1 MSGNV
6 GGLVWDDSDQFARL
20 AQGEPGLLY
29 PQFRWFPDVLTLAVG
44 HRHHT
49 GDFSDDDVAS
59 GIWRPKGAN
68 DNFWVHDPDERM
80 VYIGPGEH
88 TDWGRR
94 DEHLS
99 SPEFVKHLV
108 EALEAGTISRDRMY
122 TVTLAVP
129 QSVIFDADMHTDLTA
144 KLNEIAPY
152 IRSGQARY
160 VTYSEAYDIWITHFG
175 GRPTIYHRAG
185 TVPRLPVIETTAV
198 SSVTSSTASSGGHVA
213 SDGWAAVTA
222 RGVCWST
229 SSNPTLVDSHT
240 VDGTGTG
247 PFESAIT
254 GLSPGSTYHVRAY
267 ATNSVGTAYG
277 SDLSFTSSSTNL
289 PVPDIKANGL
299 KGAVTVSAGSP
310 VSITV
315 GLDPGMYA
323 GANADW
329 WIAVHTPFSPP
340 LDWYTYVVS
349 IGWMQGIHLCAQT
362 GLLKLSPVELLNRV
376 LPSGNYVFYFAIDD
390 PDRSPTGPWWGLD
403 SVTVIVQ

>member
-1 MSGNV
+1 
-6 GGLVWDDSDQFARL
+6 
-20 AQGEPGLLY
+20 
-29 PQFRWFPDVLTLAVG
+29 
-44 HRHHT
+44 
-49 GDFSDDDVAS
+49 
-59 GIWRPKGAN
+59 
-68 DNFWVHDPDERM
+68 
-80 VYIGPGEH
+80 
-88 TDWGRR
+88 
-94 DEHLS
+94 
-99 SPEFVKHLV
+99 
-108 EALEAGTISRDRMY
+108 
-122 TVTLAVP
+122 
-129 QSVIFDADMHTDLTA
+129 
-144 KLNEIAPY
+144 
-152 IRSGQARY
+152 
-160 VTYSEAYDIWITHFG
+160 
-175 GRPTIYHRAG
+175 
-185 TVPRLPVIETTAV
+185 
-198 SSVTSSTASSGGHVA
+198 
-213 SDGWAAVTA
+213 
-222 RGVCWST
+222 
-229 SSNPTLVDSHT
+229 VDSHT